1 MKDKIKEAALW
12 AVALISILT
21 IVAMFCGGVAIVVM
35 GVAHYL
41 GGE

>member
-12 AVALISILT
+12 AAAVISILT
-21 IVAMFCGGVAIVVM
+21 IVAMFWGGIAIIVM
-35 GVAHYL
+35 GVSHYL

>member
-12 AVALISILT
+12 MAVLISILT
-21 IVAMFCGGVAIVVM
+21 IVAMFLGGVAIVVM
-35 GVAHYL
+35 GIVHYL